1 MPTITNGAVS
11 VASPIWTLRE
21 SDLTGGI
28 PLTITGT
35 ASLDFPEGAVTV
47 DVTDTDYLASVSTNT
62 FHTLISAEG
71 GAMLPGNTFV
81 ASDAVRAERWRI
93 ESTSTSVSL
102 VRTFGLI
109 MFLR

>member
-1 MPTITNGAVS
+1 
-11 VASPIWTLRE
+11 
-21 SDLTGGI
+21 
-28 PLTITGT
+28 
-35 ASLDFPEGAVTV
+35 
-47 DVTDTDYLASVSTNT
+47 
-62 FHTLISAEG
+62 
-71 GAMLPGNTFV
+71 MLPGNTFV

>member
-1 MPTITNGAVS
+1 LCGSYLKIRPTCLIC
-11 VASPIWTLRE
+11 PILKQTR
-21 SDLTGGI
+21 I
-28 PLTITGT
+28 PLTI
-35 ASLDFPEGAVTV
+35 
-47 DVTDTDYLASVSTNT
+47 TDTDYLASVSTNT

-93 ESTSTSVSL
+93 ESTPTSVSL